1 MLRLDVKTTF
11 AVDEEGVIEGLASV
25 FATADR
31 GGDVVHK
38 GAFAKAAFPIPMLAS
53 HDPADVIGVWEEGRE
68 TAEGLRV
75 KGRLILTVQRA
86 REVRDLILAKAIEG
100 LSIGYVAT
108 RKAARKGG
116 GRDLLAVDLC
126 EISVVAVPMHPGARI
141 TSAKSADQKGEETVT
156 LEELRAMLAEIGA
169 DPSTLETKAA
179 GAAAPA
185 VTAALAPVLE
195 RMDAMEAKANRPGN
209 GATETAELS
218 AERKGFQAYLKFGD
232 RAPEAELKALSM
244 VSDGQGGYLAPPEFS
259 AEIIKDLVEFSPI
272 RSVASVRGTT
282 APSVIYPTRKPFGN
296 ATWDDEL
303 DDETQTADADFMGQ
317 TELTLRG
324 MSTFVDVNN
333 VLLQDA
339 PQVETEVRAA
349 VTEDYA
355 KKESIG
361 FVKGNGVGQ
370 PEGVMVNT
378 KIAISKNGHATVIQP
393 DALINLL
400 YAQPA
405 TYRNAGVWAMNGS
418 TLAAVRKLKDG
429 QNNYLWQPSYQAGQP
444 ETILGRPV
452 LEVLDM
458 DDIAA
463 NAFPIIYGD
472 FSGYRIVDRQALTF
486 LVDPYTRAVN
496 KQTRYHSTRRLGG
509 RVLMPAKFRKLKME
523 V

>member
-1 MLRLDVKTTF
+1 MLRLDFKAAL

-38 GAFAKAAFPIPMLAS
+38 GAFAKAVFPIPMLAS

-68 TAEGLRV
+68 TAEGLTV

-86 REVRDLILAKAIEG
+86 REVRDLILAKALGG
-100 LSIGYVAT
+100 LSIGYVPT

-126 EISVVAVPMHPGARI
+126 EISVVAVPMHPYARI
-141 TSAKSADQKGEETVT
+141 TSAKSADQKGKTVDPEEFKTA
-156 LEELRAMLAEIGA
+156 LEGV
-169 DPSTLETKAA
+169 ETKAV
-179 GAAAPA
+179 GAVAPA

-195 RMDAMEAKANRPGN
+195 RLDAMEAKANRPG
-209 GATETAELS
+209 GKTETEAEPT
-218 AERKGFQAYLKFGD
+218 AERKAFQSYLRLGD
-232 RAPEAELKALSM
+232 RAPELDLKALSM
-244 VSDGQGGYLAPPEFS
+244 AADGQGGYLAPPEFS
-259 AEIIKDLVEFSPI
+259 AEIFRDLVEFSPI

-303 DDETQTADADFMGQ
+303 DDITPTPDGDFMGQ
-317 TELTLRG
+317 TEVTLRG
-324 MSTFVDVNN
+324 LSTYVDVNN

-349 VTEDYA
+349 LTEDYA
-355 KKESIG
+355 KKESVA
-361 FVKGNGVGQ
+361 FVNGSGTTQ
-370 PEGVMVNT
+370 PEGVMTNGSILFT
-378 KIAISKNGHATVIQP
+378 KNGHATVLAA
-393 DALINLL
+393 DALITLL
-400 YAQPA
+400 YAMPA

-444 ETILGRPV
+444 EMILGRPV

-458 DDIAA
+458 PDIGAGT
-463 NAFPIIYGD
+463 FPILYGD

-496 KQTRYHSTRRLGG
+496 KQTRYHSTRRLGA

>member
-1 MLRLDVKTTF
+1 MLRLDIKAAL
-11 AVDEEGVIEGLASV
+11 AVDEEGRIEGLASV

-31 GGDVVHK
+31 GGDVMHK
-38 GAFAKAAFPIPMLAS
+38 GAFASASFPIPMLAS

-68 TAEGLRV
+68 TAEGLTV

-86 REVRDLILAKAIEG
+86 REVRDLIISKALTG

-141 TSAKSADQKGEETVT
+141 TSAKSADQKGGVMDP
-156 LEELRAMLAEIGA
+156 EELKAALEGV
-169 DPSTLETKAA
+169 ETKAV
-179 GAAAPA
+179 GAIAPA
-185 VTAALAPVLE
+185 VTAALAPVIE
-195 RMDAMEAKANRPGN
+195 RLDAMEAKGNRPG
-209 GATETAELS
+209 GEGKATGELTP
-218 AERKGFQAYLKFGD
+218 EQKGFQAYLKFGD

-259 AEIIKDLVEFSPI
+259 AEVIKDLVEFSPI

-303 DDETQTADADFMGQ
+303 DDITPTADADFMGQ

-324 MSTFVDVNN
+324 MSTYVDVNN

-355 KKESIG
+355 KKESIA
-361 FVKGNGVGQ
+361 FVNGNGVTQ
-370 PEGVMVNT
+370 PEGVMVND
-378 KIAISKNGHATVIQP
+378 KIAITKNGHATVIQP
-393 DALINLL
+393 DGLITLL

-418 TLAAVRKLKDG
+418 TLASVRKLKDG
-429 QNNYLWQPSYQAGQP
+429 QGNYLWQPSYQAGQP

-458 DDIAA
+458 PDIAA
-463 NAFPIIYGD
+463 NAFPILYGD

>member
-1 MLRLDVKTTF
+1 MLRLDFKTAF
-11 AVDEEGVIEGLASV
+11 AVDDEGVIEGLASV

-38 GAFAKAAFPIPMLAS
+38 GAFAQAAFPIPMLAS
-53 HDPADVIGVWEEGRE
+53 HDPADVIGVWEEGQE
-68 TAEGLRV
+68 TAAGLRV

-100 LSIGYVAT
+100 LSIGYVAM

-116 GRDLLAVDLC
+116 GRDLYQVDLC

-141 TSAKSADQKGEETVT
+141 TSAKSADQKGGVMDPD
-156 LEELRAMLAEIGA
+156 ELKEALAGV
-169 DPSTLETKAA
+169 ETKAV
-179 GAAAPA
+179 GAIAPA
-185 VTAALAPVLE
+185 VTAALSPVLE
-195 RMDAMEAKANRPGN
+195 RIDAMEAKANRPAN
-209 GATETAELS
+209 SKTETGELT

-259 AEIIKDLVEFSPI
+259 AEIIRDLVEFSPI
-272 RSVASVRGTT
+272 RSVASVRSTT

-296 ATWDDEL
+296 ATWDDDL
-303 DDETQTADADFMGQ
+303 DDITATPDAEFMGQ
-317 TELTLRG
+317 TELTLRS
-324 MSTFVDVNN
+324 MSTYVDVSS

-339 PQVETEVRAA
+339 PQVEAEVRAA

-355 KKESIG
+355 KKESIA
-361 FVKGNGVGQ
+361 FVKGNGVLQ
-370 PEGVMVNT
+370 PEGVMTNAS
-378 KIAISKNGHATVIQP
+378 IATTKNGHATVLQP
-393 DALINLL
+393 DALITLL

-405 TYRNAGVWAMNGS
+405 TYRSGGVWAMNGS

-463 NAFPIIYGD
+463 AAFPILYGD
-472 FSGYRIVDRQALTF
+472 FSGYRIVDRQGLTF

>member
-1 MLRLDVKTTF
+1 MLRLDFKAAL
-11 AVDEEGVIEGLASV
+11 AVDEEGVIEGLASI

-38 GAFAKAAFPIPMLAS
+38 GAFASAAFPLPMLAS

-68 TAEGLRV
+68 TAEGLKV
-75 KGRLILTVQRA
+75 KGRLTLTVQRA
-86 REVRDLILAKAIEG
+86 REVRDLIIAKALTG

-108 RKAARKGG
+108 RKSARKGG

-141 TSAKSADQKGEETVT
+141 TSAKSADQKGGVMDP
-156 LEELRAMLAEIGA
+156 EELRAALEGV
-169 DPSTLETKAA
+169 ETKAV
-179 GAAAPA
+179 GAIAPA
-185 VTAALAPVLE
+185 VTAALAPVIE
-195 RMDAMEAKANRPGN
+195 RLDAMEAKGNRPGGEGEN
-209 GATETAELS
+209 KGELS

-232 RAPEAELKALSM
+232 RAPEVDLKALSM

-259 AEIIKDLVEFSPI
+259 AEVIKDLVEFSPI
-272 RSVASVRGTT
+272 RSVASVRGTS
-282 APSVIYPTRKPFGN
+282 APAVIYPTRKPFGN
-296 ATWDDEL
+296 ATWDDDL
-303 DDETQTADADFMGQ
+303 DDITATADTEFMGQ

-324 MSTFVDVNN
+324 LSTFVDVSN

-339 PQVETEVRAA
+339 QQVETEVRSAI
-349 VTEDYA
+349 TEDYA
-355 KKESIG
+355 KKESIA
-361 FVKGNGVGQ
+361 FVKGNGVTQ
-370 PEGVMVNT
+370 PEGVMVNGT
-378 KIAISKNGHATVIQP
+378 IASTKNGHATVLQP
-393 DALINLL
+393 DALITLL

-405 TYRNAGVWAMNGS
+405 TYRNAGVWAMNGT

-429 QNNYLWQPSYQAGQP
+429 QNNYLWQAAYQAGQP

-463 NAFPIIYGD
+463 NAFPILYGD

-523 V
+523 A